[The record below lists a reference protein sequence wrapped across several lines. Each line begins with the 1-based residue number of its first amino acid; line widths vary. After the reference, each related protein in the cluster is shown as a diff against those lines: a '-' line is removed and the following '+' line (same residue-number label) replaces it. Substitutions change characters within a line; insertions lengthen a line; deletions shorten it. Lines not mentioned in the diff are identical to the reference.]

1 MATTDTLK
9 AHAKRIERRDK
20 IISLV
25 TRSLTPLRYGSE
37 PIFKSSEI
45 DPGDVAAFL
54 CLPLAIC
61 GFSDYPPVC
70 SGVARTS
77 TRMPLGRH
85 KLVIPGCITKAVDLH
100 CTVQVKTN
108 WDWKD
113 VHNADLYLEGVERLW
128 NGNATSEKYAPLY
141 NQSSSYSFS
150 PRRAVWLREEFEKLG
165 LRASVQSYSLETKSG
180 VRSLSER
187 TWP

>member
-1 MATTDTLK
+1 MLPPIAAYTLFVPNLKKFASPPRSEVIYTLNRPFVCSLKMATKDTLK

-37 PIFKSSEI
+37 PALKSSEI

-70 SGVARTS
+70 LDVARTS

-113 VHNADLYLEGVERLW
+113 VHNADLYLEGVEKLW
-128 NGNATSEKYAPLY
+128 NGNATSEKYALLY
-141 NQSSSYSFS
+141 NQSSSY
-150 PRRAVWLREEFEKLG
+150 
-165 LRASVQSYSLETKSG
+165 
-180 VRSLSER
+180 
-187 TWP
+187 